1 MSISGISSNNSMMYL
16 NINQTRQ
23 NQFQQ
28 TEQSEVD
35 FAAKP
40 PPPPSSQTSDE
51 NQLLAQEL
59 GVKMAMQQ
67 QDNGFNASQLA
78 EMAEEGS
85 PMSELFSALSENF
98 EQADTDGDGVIKR
111 EEAMA
116 FAEENGIDV
125 PPPPGGNQS
134 QKVDAGFNQEQL
146 LEMAEDDSELSA
158 LFSALAESFDEA
170 DTDGDGVIKREEAMA
185 FAEAN
190 GIDVP
195 APPSSTD
202 AGFDLEQLSEMAATD
217 SELSALFSALADNFE
232 EADSDG
238 DGLINREEA
247 MIYAKNNEISFSSP
261 GDTLSVKA

>member
-1 MSISGISSNNSMMYL
+1 MSISGIGSNNSMMYV

-28 TEQSEVD
+28 TEQSEVE
-35 FAAKP
+35 FASKP
-40 PPPPSSQTSDE
+40 PPPPPSQTSDE
-51 NQLLAQEL
+51 NQLMAQEL
-59 GVKMAMQQ
+59 GVKMAIQ

-85 PMSELFSALSENF
+85 AMSELFSALSENF

-125 PPPPGGNQS
+125 PPPPRGDHS
-134 QKVDAGFNQEQL
+134 QKVDAGFSQEQL

-195 APPSSTD
+195 TPSSSVD
-202 AGFDLEQLSEMAATD
+202 AGFNLDQLSEMAETD
-217 SELSALFSALADNFE
+217 SELAALFSALADNFD

-238 DGLINREEA
+238 DGLVNREEA
-247 MIYAKNNEISFSSP
+247 MIYAKNNDISFSSP